1 MGGNTF
7 AWLNCIMLKMSLWTR
22 LLNLC
27 VYVAYLEERLF
38 EKRSRFCGGGGGGGE
53 GYLRT
58 YPGKG
63 ISIL

>member
-7 AWLNCIMLKMSLWTR
+7 ACLNCIMLKMSLWTR

-38 EKRSRFCGGGGGGGE
+38 EKRSRFCGGGGGGGGRLFE
-53 GYLRT
+53 NI
-58 YPGKG
+58 PW
-63 ISIL
+63 